1 MNAVLNLLLIF
12 TGVVIIGT
20 VAIYAVESQT
30 ESEINTIL
38 DAVWWTVATITTVG
52 YGDIVPLSELGR
64 IIGIFYMFF
73 GVTFIALSIS
83 IVGTR
88 LYKKKFEK
96 EEEMAFDQKKIL
108 GIIKKL
114 EDKQNEMSQ
123 SLKEIRDSL
132 KQNKEEFKKEI

>member
-1 MNAVLNLLLIF
+1 MKAVLNLLLIF

-52 YGDIVPLSELGR
+52 YGDIVPLSDLGR

-108 GIIKKL
+108 RIIKKL

>member
-1 MNAVLNLLLIF
+1 MQAVLNLLLIF

-52 YGDIVPLSELGR
+52 YGDVVPLSELGR

-114 EDKQNEMSQ
+114 EDRHNEMSQ
-123 SLKEIRDSL
+123 TLKEIRDSL

>member
-1 MNAVLNLLLIF
+1 MKAVLNLLLIF

-20 VAIYAVESQT
+20 IAIYAVESQT

-123 SLKEIRDSL
+123 NLKEIRDSL

>member
-1 MNAVLNLLLIF
+1 MKAVLNLLLIF

-20 VAIYAVESQT
+20 IAIYAVESQT

-108 GIIKKL
+108 GIMKKV

>member
-1 MNAVLNLLLIF
+1 MQAVLNLLLIF

-52 YGDIVPLSELGR
+52 YGDIVPLSALGR
-64 IIGIFYMFF
+64 IIGVFYMFF

-88 LYKKKFEK
+88 LYKKRFET
-96 EEEMAFDQKKIL
+96 EEEVAFDQKKIL
-108 GIIKKL
+108 EIIKKL
-114 EDKQNEMSQ
+114 EDNQNEMSQ
-123 SLKEIRDSL
+123 TLKEIRDSL
-132 KQNKEEFKKEI
+132 KQNKE

>member
-12 TGVVIIGT
+12 TCVVIIGT

-96 EEEMAFDQKKIL
+96 EKEMAFDQKKIL

>member
-1 MNAVLNLLLIF
+1 MQAVLNLLLIF

-52 YGDIVPLSELGR
+52 YGDIVPLSDLGR

-88 LYKKKFEK
+88 LYKKRFET
-96 EEEMAFDQKKIL
+96 EEEVAFDQKKIL

-123 SLKEIRDSL
+123 NLKEIRDSL

>member
-1 MNAVLNLLLIF
+1 MKAVLNLLLIF

-52 YGDIVPLSELGR
+52 YGDIVPLSALGR
-64 IIGIFYMFF
+64 IIGVFYMFF

-108 GIIKKL
+108 EIIKKL
-114 EDKQNEMSQ
+114 EDNQNEMSQ
-123 SLKEIRDSL
+123 TLKEIRDSL
-132 KQNKEEFKKEI
+132 KQNKE

>member
-1 MNAVLNLLLIF
+1 MKAVLNLLLIF

-114 EDKQNEMSQ
+114 EDNQNEMSQ

-132 KQNKEEFKKEI
+132 KQN

>member
-1 MNAVLNLLLIF
+1 MKAVLNLLLIF

-20 VAIYAVESQT
+20 ASIYAVESQT

-114 EDKQNEMSQ
+114 EDNQNEMSQ

>member
-1 MNAVLNLLLIF
+1 MKAVLNLLLIF

-52 YGDIVPLSELGR
+52 YGDIVPLSDLGR
-64 IIGIFYMFF
+64 IIGVFYMFF

-123 SLKEIRDSL
+123 NLKEIRDSL

>member
-1 MNAVLNLLLIF
+1 MKAVLNLLLIF

-108 GIIKKL
+108 GIMKKL

>member
-1 MNAVLNLLLIF
+1 MKAVLNLLLIF

-108 GIIKKL
+108 EIIKKL

>member
-1 MNAVLNLLLIF
+1 MQAVLNLLLIF

>member
-1 MNAVLNLLLIF
+1 MQAVLNLLLIF
-12 TGVVIIGT
+12 TGVVTIGT

-114 EDKQNEMSQ
+114 EDNQNEMSQ

-132 KQNKEEFKKEI
+132 KQNNEEFKKEI

>member
-1 MNAVLNLLLIF
+1 MKAVLNLLLIF
-12 TGVVIIGT
+12 TGVVTIGT

-123 SLKEIRDSL
+123 NLKEIRDSL

>member
-1 MNAVLNLLLIF
+1 MKAVLNLLLIF

-123 SLKEIRDSL
+123 SLREIRDSL

>member
-1 MNAVLNLLLIF
+1 MKAVLNLLLIF

-20 VAIYAVESQT
+20 IAIYAVESQT

>member
-1 MNAVLNLLLIF
+1 MQAVLNLLLIF

-20 VAIYAVESQT
+20 IAIYAVESQT

-114 EDKQNEMSQ
+114 DDKQNEMSQ

>member
-96 EEEMAFDQKKIL
+96 DEEMAFDQKKIL
-108 GIIKKL
+108 EIIKKL
-114 EDKQNEMSQ
+114 EDKHNEMSQ

-132 KQNKEEFKKEI
+132 KQNKE

>member
-1 MNAVLNLLLIF
+1 MQAVLNLLLIF

-132 KQNKEEFKKEI
+132 KQNKVEFKKEI

>member
-1 MNAVLNLLLIF
+1 MKAVLNLLLIF

-114 EDKQNEMSQ
+114 EDNQNEMSQ

>member
-1 MNAVLNLLLIF
+1 MKAVLNLLLIF

-123 SLKEIRDSL
+123 NLKEIRDSL

>member
-1 MNAVLNLLLIF
+1 MQAVLNLLLIF

-114 EDKQNEMSQ
+114 EDNQNEMSQ
-123 SLKEIRDSL
+123 TLKEIRDSL

>member
-1 MNAVLNLLLIF
+1 MKAVLNLLLIF

-20 VAIYAVESQT
+20 VAIFAVESQT

-108 GIIKKL
+108 GIMKKL

-132 KQNKEEFKKEI
+132 KQNKEEFKKET

>member
-1 MNAVLNLLLIF
+1 MKAVLNLLLIF

-108 GIIKKL
+108 RIIKKL

>member
-1 MNAVLNLLLIF
+1 MKAVLNLLLIF

>member
-1 MNAVLNLLLIF
+1 MRTVLNLLLIF

-52 YGDIVPLSELGR
+52 YGDIVPLSDLGR

>member
-1 MNAVLNLLLIF
+1 MKAVLNLLLIF

-20 VAIYAVESQT
+20 IAIYAVESQT
-30 ESEINTIL
+30 ESEINSIL

-123 SLKEIRDSL
+123 SLKEIGDSL

>member
-1 MNAVLNLLLIF
+1 MQAVLNLLLIF
-12 TGVVIIGT
+12 TVVVIIGT

-114 EDKQNEMSQ
+114 EDNQNEMSQ

>member
-1 MNAVLNLLLIF
+1 MQAVLNLLLIF

-96 EEEMAFDQKKIL
+96 DEEMAFDQKKIL

-114 EDKQNEMSQ
+114 EDNQNEMSQ

-132 KQNKEEFKKEI
+132 KQNKE

>member
-20 VAIYAVESQT
+20 VTIYAVESQT

>member
-1 MNAVLNLLLIF
+1 MKAVLNLLLIF

-20 VAIYAVESQT
+20 IAIYAVESQT

-114 EDKQNEMSQ
+114 EDNQNEMSQ

>member
-1 MNAVLNLLLIF
+1 MKAVLNLLLIF

-114 EDKQNEMSQ
+114 EDNQNEMSQ
-123 SLKEIRDSL
+123 SLKEIRDGL

>member
-1 MNAVLNLLLIF
+1 MKAVLNLLLIF

-114 EDKQNEMSQ
+114 ENNQNEMSQ

>member
-1 MNAVLNLLLIF
+1 MQAVLNLLLIF

-96 EEEMAFDQKKIL
+96 EEEMVFDQKKIL

-132 KQNKEEFKKEI
+132 KQNKEEFKKEM

>member
-1 MNAVLNLLLIF
+1 MNAVLILLLIF

-20 VAIYAVESQT
+20 AAIYAVESQT
-30 ESEINTIL
+30 ESEINTML

-114 EDKQNEMSQ
+114 EDNQNEMSE

>member
-1 MNAVLNLLLIF
+1 MNTVLNLLLIF

-88 LYKKKFEK
+88 LYKKKYEK

-108 GIIKKL
+108 RIIKKL
-114 EDKQNEMSQ
+114 DDKQNEMSQ

-132 KQNKEEFKKEI
+132 KQNKDEFKKEI

>member
-1 MNAVLNLLLIF
+1 MKAVLNLLLIF
-12 TGVVIIGT
+12 IGVVIIGT

-108 GIIKKL
+108 GIMKKL

>member
-1 MNAVLNLLLIF
+1 MKAVFNLLLIF